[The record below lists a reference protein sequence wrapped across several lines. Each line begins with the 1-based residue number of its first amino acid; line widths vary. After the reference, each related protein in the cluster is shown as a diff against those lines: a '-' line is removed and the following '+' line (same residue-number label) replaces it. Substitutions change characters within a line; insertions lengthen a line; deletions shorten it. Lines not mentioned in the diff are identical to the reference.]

1 MRTGVD
7 RILVTHTGSLPR
19 PVGVAL
25 PGTEAALAGGTASDD
40 DLRQAVADLLAAQ
53 VAAGVDVVNDGEMSK
68 PSYSTYVTGRLTGF
82 ELGPTAGRPL
92 FEARTSPSSS
102 PGWRAR

>member
-25 PGTEAALAGGTASDD
+25 PGTEAALAGGTTTSAT
-40 DLRQAVADLLAAQ
+40 
-53 VAAGVDVVNDGEMSK
+53 
-68 PSYSTYVTGRLTGF
+68 PS
-82 ELGPTAGRPL
+82 PT
-92 FEARTSPSSS
+92 SS
-102 PGWRAR
+102 PPR